1 MNSVGSRPT
10 EAKTVADPLVE
21 VRGLKQHFPV
31 ESGLLERLLARETE
45 TVKAVDGV
53 NFTVERGET
62 LGLVGESG
70 CGKSTLGKTVL
81 QLLRPTAGEVY
92 FDGERIDTLPTDDLR
107 SLRKRM
113 QFVFQDPAASLNPRR
128 RVRAIVRRPLEV
140 HGIGDSRGERNDRV
154 AELIERVGL
163 SSSFLD
169 RYPHKFSGG
178 QRQRIAIARALAV
191 DPEFV
196 VLDEPTSALDVSVQA
211 NIISLL
217 EDLQHDFGLTYLF
230 ITHDLSVVRHISD
243 RVAVMYLGE
252 IMERGTVEEVFETYQ
267 HPYTY
272 SLLEAIPA
280 TALEDRGQR
289 VVLRGEVPS
298 PIDPP
303 SGCKFRTRCPIAI
316 EECSDP
322 FEDRDFSGTHTVHCI
337 RRSSAEHGGSATPV
351 DESEIEVASEEI
363 LD

>member
-1 MNSVGSRPT
+1 MN
-10 EAKTVADPLVE
+10 EPLVE
-21 VRGLKQHFPV
+21 LRGLKQHFPV
-31 ESGLLERLLARETE
+31 ETGLLERLLASETQ

-53 NFTVERGET
+53 DLTIDRGET

-81 QLLRPTAGEVY
+81 QLLRPTAGEVW
-92 FDGERIDTLPTDDLR
+92 FDGGRIDTLSDDDLR
-107 SLRKRM
+107 PLRERM
-113 QFVFQDPAASLNPRR
+113 QFVFQDPAGSLNPRR

-140 HGIGDSRGERNDRV
+140 HGIGDSRRERDERTADLV
-154 AELIERVGL
+154 ERVGL
-163 SSSFLD
+163 SRNHLD
-169 RYPHKFSGG
+169 RYPHEFSGG
-178 QRQRIAIARALAV
+178 QQQRIAIARALSV
-191 DPEFV
+191 NPEFV

-217 EDLQHDFGLTYLF
+217 EDLQRDFELTYLF

-252 IMERGTVEEVFETYQ
+252 LMERGTVEEVFGAYQ

-272 SLLEAIPA
+272 SLLESIPA
-280 TALEDRGQR
+280 TDLEDRGQR

-316 EECSDP
+316 EECAEA
-322 FEDRDFSGTHTVHCI
+322 FEDRKFSETHTVHCI
-337 RRSSAEHGGSATPV
+337 RRSPEEHGGSATPV
-351 DESEIEVASEEI
+351 EEPPVEAESEGIS
-363 LD
+363 D